1 MCMCALL
8 LTKVVQSSFG
18 VQKFSL
24 CRYDLPAIPN
34 HLFIKTDVD
43 VKVSII
49 SRVQPKG
56 PNIYSKDIP
65 INVRNLTRLVV
76 TSQDLKQ
83 CQIFLGLK
91 LILHQETYFPIG
103 FDL

>member
-1 MCMCALL
+1 MCALL

-34 HLFIKTDVD
+34 HLFSKTGVD
-43 VKVSII
+43 VKVNI
-49 SRVQPKG
+49 SQRQPTG

-65 INVRNLTRLVV
+65 INVGNPTGLVV

-91 LILHQETYFPIG
+91 LILHQETYFPTG